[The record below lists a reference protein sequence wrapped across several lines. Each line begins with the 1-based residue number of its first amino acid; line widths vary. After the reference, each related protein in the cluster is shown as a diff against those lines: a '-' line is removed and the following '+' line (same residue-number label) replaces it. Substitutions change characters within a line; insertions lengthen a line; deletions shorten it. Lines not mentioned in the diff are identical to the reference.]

1 MSSPGSYKKWR
12 LKWCVFH
19 WLKLEIV
26 CVCARVCW
34 VSRVREWETSF
45 SPQRATATSSNMIDA
60 NINILTFTAT
70 LWGSTK
76 NTHGEEREE
85 EKRAIRQS
93 AFTQHHTHT
102 PHAHHVWSQWAAEVY
117 WSFQQEEEE
126 WKQENSSEVMKQGHC
141 FSCINVF
148 CVFDLLEVTG
158 IFHDLCC
165 QEALTFDLCTIVE
178 CRVKINEVLWPRGF
192 ILRAHA
198 DFNMWEF
205 KKHDMIVAVVVLTL
219 LSWLLTGRRTTPCLI
234 LSIISFTA
242 FDFTSSTPSAAR
254 ERILLYILHI

>member
-1 MSSPGSYKKWR
+1 M
-12 LKWCVFH
+12 CVS
-19 WLKLEIV
+19 LIKTGDCV
-26 CVCARVCW
+26 CVCARVC
-34 VSRVREWETSF
+34 VGLAESE
-45 SPQRATATSSNMIDA
+45 N
-60 NINILTFTAT
+60 
-70 LWGSTK
+70 
-76 NTHGEEREE
+76 
-85 EKRAIRQS
+85 EKRLFPPREQQRLPATWLMQTSIYSLLLLLSEAAQRTHMEKREKKRREQS
-93 AFTQHHTHT
+93 DRVHSHNITHT

-192 ILRAHA
+192 ILRTHA

>member
-1 MSSPGSYKKWR
+1 M
-12 LKWCVFH
+12 CVS
-19 WLKLEIV
+19 LIKTGDCV

-102 PHAHHVWSQWAAEVY
+102 HTTRTSRVEPMSCRGLLIFPAGGRGVETGEQQWSDETGTLFQLHQCLLCF
-117 WSFQQEEEE
+117 WSS
-126 WKQENSSEVMKQGHC
+126 WGDRNISRPLLSGSS
-141 FSCINVF
+141 
-148 CVFDLLEVTG
+148 D
-158 IFHDLCC
+158 
-165 QEALTFDLCTIVE
+165 
-178 CRVKINEVLWPRGF
+178 LWP
-192 ILRAHA
+192 
-198 DFNMWEF
+198 
-205 KKHDMIVAVVVLTL
+205 
-219 LSWLLTGRRTTPCLI
+219 
-234 LSIISFTA
+234 
-242 FDFTSSTPSAAR
+242 
-254 ERILLYILHI
+254 LYYCWMQSQN